1 MISIITAIYNQLGMN
16 MLYYESLLHATDGEF
31 ELIIVDNGSTDG
43 SAEFFES
50 LGKNVKVIRNGGNY
64 SYPYCQNIGIKHAKG
79 DVLAFL
85 NNDILLSPHWDTRIK
100 TILGKDGYEMLSL
113 CSNNRM
119 PDAKEAKAANRR
131 WKRIKNPLIFLL
143 GARKQSLKLM
153 AKLYYGKNFDEWCE
167 EHWARY
173 GKALKPGFP
182 ACGSAVIMTRK
193 GLQMIGGQWDPT
205 QQNADY
211 DLYLQTK
218 QLHDKGEDIQ
228 PLSMVC
234 GIYHHHFCRLT
245 FNQKYPTYKDNDNLK
260 SCEEKWGDELMKQT
274 IEELKK

>member
-50 LGKNVKVIRNGGNY
+50 RGKNVKVIRNGGNY

-131 WKRIKNPLIFLL
+131 WKRIKNPEINFQTFGQ
-143 GARKQSLKLM
+143 GAK
-153 AKLYYGKNFDEWCE
+153 
-167 EHWARY
+167 
-173 GKALKPGFP
+173 
-182 ACGSAVIMTRK
+182 TT
-193 GLQMIGGQWDPT
+193 QW
-205 QQNADY
+205 
-211 DLYLQTK
+211 
-218 QLHDKGEDIQ
+218 
-228 PLSMVC
+228 
-234 GIYHHHFCRLT
+234 
-245 FNQKYPTYKDNDNLK
+245 
-260 SCEEKWGDELMKQT
+260 EKTVFSTNGVSEN
-274 IEELKK
+274 